1 MLSLN
6 AGVWPCLLWFAH
18 RLPTSLQHNN
28 ELSRPL
34 WSVGIMV
41 TPKQSAR
48 KPDGFGGYCVRI
60 KVMLGGPMRDVFSE
74 NPHSLKKREMSV
86 TSCRRVMWSK
96 RYGFFSYI
104 HCFFFFLAVIRS
116 LCFKKNLTD
125 AVMFSSLHVLHFYG
139 FQNFSFTA
147 LYKLAPQHSLKSFN
161 RRTYESYCNLL
172 SVHAFLLTTNVL

>member
-1 MLSLN
+1 
-6 AGVWPCLLWFAH
+6 
-18 RLPTSLQHNN
+18 
-28 ELSRPL
+28 
-34 WSVGIMV
+34 MV
-41 TPKQSAR
+41 TPKQSAH

-116 LCFKKNLTD
+116 LCVLKKT
-125 AVMFSSLHVLHFYG
+125 
-139 FQNFSFTA
+139 
-147 LYKLAPQHSLKSFN
+147 
-161 RRTYESYCNLL
+161 
-172 SVHAFLLTTNVL
+172 